1 MKILFV
7 YSELVVEI
15 VGNKY
20 HHNFL
25 NDILDR
31 YSKYGEL
38 TVCTSAIEVESS
50 NHREIL
56 NTTDFSFRFITKEN
70 TLKTR
75 FLDRNRNKK
84 ILEQAVKGSDYV
96 FIHVPCSVQ
105 NIVASFA
112 KKFNKPYMPLVVGC
126 PWDALWHHSFKGRLV
141 APLYYLSLKRFM
153 SKTSTAMYVTRSFL
167 QKRYPCRGLSIG
179 CSDVALPVNNQSVLT
194 NRLYKISNNNTSH
207 LSLASVG
214 ALIKAKGHSDVI
226 KALYLLKKDG
236 YSFYYH
242 IIGGGDKTFLEN
254 LAIKLDV
261 ADQVIFH
268 GVLPHNKIFEL
279 LTDIDIYI
287 QPSKTEGLCRA
298 LAEAMSMACPAIATN
313 VGGNPELVN
322 SKWLYQSG
330 NSKMLA
336 TKIKG
341 LSEKGNLLAA
351 ANENYTTAQSY
362 QADLLNKRRNEFI
375 SSFIEENTLK

>member
-1 MKILFV
+1 M
-7 YSELVVEI
+7 ELPA
-15 VGNKY
+15 N
-20 HHNFL
+20 
-25 NDILDR
+25 
-31 YSKYGEL
+31 
-38 TVCTSAIEVESS
+38 
-50 NHREIL
+50 
-56 NTTDFSFRFITKEN
+56 
-70 TLKTR
+70 
-75 FLDRNRNKK
+75 NR
-84 ILEQAVKGSDYV
+84 
-96 FIHVPCSVQ
+96 
-105 NIVASFA
+105 
-112 KKFNKPYMPLVVGC
+112 
-126 PWDALWHHSFKGRLV
+126 
-141 APLYYLSLKRFM
+141 
-153 SKTSTAMYVTRSFL
+153 
-167 QKRYPCRGLSIG
+167 
-179 CSDVALPVNNQSVLT
+179 SVLT
-194 NRLYKISNNNTSH
+194 NRISKISNNNATH
-207 LSLASVG
+207 LSLATIG
-214 ALIKAKGHSDVI
+214 ALIKVKGHIDVI
-226 KALYLLKKDG
+226 KALSILKKDG
-236 YSFYYH
+236 YLFYYH

-336 TKIKG
+336 TQIKG
-341 LSEKGNLLAA
+341 LSEKHNLLTA

-375 SSFIEENTLK
+375 SSFIEENK

>member
-287 QPSKTEGLCRA
+287 QPSKAEGLCRA

>member
-15 VGNKY
+15 VGNRY

-31 YSKYGEL
+31 YTKYGEL

-50 NHREIL
+50 KHREIL
-56 NTTDFSFRFITKEN
+56 NTQDFNFRFITKEN

-75 FLDRNRNKK
+75 FFDRNRNKK
-84 ILEQAVKGSDYV
+84 ALEQAVKESDYI
-96 FIHVPCSVQ
+96 FIHVPCTVQ
-105 NIVASFA
+105 NIVANFA
-112 KKFNKPYMPLVVGC
+112 KKFNKPYMALVVGC
-126 PWDALWHHSFKGRLV
+126 PWDALWHHSLKGRLV

-167 QKRYPCRGLSIG
+167 QKRYPCKGLSIG
-179 CSDVALPVNNQSVLT
+179 CSDVELPANNRSVLT
-194 NRLYKISNNNTSH
+194 NRISKISNNNATH
-207 LSLASVG
+207 LSLATIG
-214 ALIKAKGHSDVI
+214 ALIKVKGHIDVI
-226 KALYLLKKDG
+226 KALSILKKDG
-236 YSFYYH
+236 YLFYYH

-336 TKIKG
+336 TQIKG
-341 LSEKGNLLAA
+341 LSEKHNLLTA

-375 SSFIEENTLK
+375 SSFIEENK

>member
-1 MKILFV
+1 M
-7 YSELVVEI
+7 
-15 VGNKY
+15 
-20 HHNFL
+20 
-25 NDILDR
+25 
-31 YSKYGEL
+31 
-38 TVCTSAIEVESS
+38 A
-50 NHREIL
+50 
-56 NTTDFSFRFITKEN
+56 
-70 TLKTR
+70 
-75 FLDRNRNKK
+75 
-84 ILEQAVKGSDYV
+84 
-96 FIHVPCSVQ
+96 
-105 NIVASFA
+105 
-112 KKFNKPYMPLVVGC
+112 LVVGC
-126 PWDALWHHSFKGRLV
+126 PWDALWHHSLKGRLV

-167 QKRYPCRGLSIG
+167 QKRYPCKGLSIG
-179 CSDVALPVNNQSVLT
+179 CSDVELPANNRSVLT
-194 NRLYKISNNNTSH
+194 NRISKISNNNATH
-207 LSLASVG
+207 LSLATIG
-214 ALIKAKGHSDVI
+214 ALIKVKGHIDVI
-226 KALYLLKKDG
+226 KALSILKKDG
-236 YSFYYH
+236 YLFYYH

-336 TKIKG
+336 TQIKG
-341 LSEKGNLLAA
+341 LSEKHNLLTA

-375 SSFIEENTLK
+375 SSFIEENK